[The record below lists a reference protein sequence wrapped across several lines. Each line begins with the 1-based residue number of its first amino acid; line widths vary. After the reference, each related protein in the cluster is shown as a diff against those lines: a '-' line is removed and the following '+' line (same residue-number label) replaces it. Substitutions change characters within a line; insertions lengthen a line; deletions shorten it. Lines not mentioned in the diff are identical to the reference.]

1 VTFLNLSRFS
11 NEVEGVGESPRS
23 SHIHRPADA
32 LKRHKNKNKRCT
44 ALVSTREKEETSKRK
59 VYTAPALEK
68 GLDILELLS
77 SEPKGL
83 TINEIVSRLN
93 RSVGELFRMLVV
105 LEQRGY
111 VYLAPGSD
119 KYALTL
125 RMFSLAHR
133 FPPVKHLTR
142 ISGEVMHRLSYKIE
156 QSCHLVI
163 YYEGKGH
170 VVVQQ
175 DSPSARI
182 FSVRLGA
189 EVPLLQSCSGHV
201 LLAFSGKYQREQML
215 TRTLSAQQD
224 IDMEQMLDKIEK
236 QGYENIKSGLVQGIH
251 DIGYPVFDYTENVVA
266 ALVVPFVVYS
276 DNSLVMSME
285 ESQKQIRD
293 AAVEISESLGYQLG

>member
-1 VTFLNLSRFS
+1 MVS
-11 NEVEGVGESPRS
+11 
-23 SHIHRPADA
+23 
-32 LKRHKNKNKRCT
+32 KR
-44 ALVSTREKEETSKRK
+44 AKEETSKRK

-68 GLDILELLS
+68 GLDILELLA
-77 SEPKGL
+77 SEANGL
-83 TINEIVSRLN
+83 SITEIVSSLN

-119 KYALTL
+119 KYVLTL

-133 FPPVKHLTR
+133 FPPVKLLTR
-142 ISGEVMHRLSYKIE
+142 VAGEVMLRLSYNIE

-189 EVPLLQSCSGHV
+189 EAPLLHSCSGHV

-215 TRTLSAQQD
+215 NRADNIET
-224 IDMEQMLDKIEK
+224 DMDFDAMLDKIKE
-236 QGYENIKSGLVQGIH
+236 QGYENVKSAHVHGVR
-251 DIGYPVFDYTENVVA
+251 DVGYPIFDYTENVIAV
-266 ALVVPFVVYS
+266 LVVPFVAYS
-276 DNSLVMSME
+276 DDSHDMNME
-285 ESQKQIRD
+285 EAQKRVKD
-293 AAVEISESLGYQLG
+293 AAFEISSSLGYQLT